1 MARRLGVVFIRR
13 ATSSGLRFKVR
24 GSTSTNSGR
33 APART
38 TELALA
44 KKLNGVVMTESPGC
58 TPAATKASH
67 SASVPEAQPTVS
79 CTPTVAETSFSNCAT
94 SAPRMNCCESH
105 TRSSALRI
113 SARTCAYWRR
123 KSSRG
128 TCISL
133 RSDLGGAVP
142 IFHHFPRI
150 FIFSARFPIPRPSV
164 GKFYR
169 S

>member
-13 ATSSGLRFKVR
+13 ATSSWLRFKVR

-33 APART
+33 APTRT

-58 TPAATKASH
+58 TPAATRASH

-94 SAPRMNCCESH
+94 SAPRMNCCES
-105 TRSSALRI
+105 
-113 SARTCAYWRR
+113 RTCAYWRR

-142 IFHHFPRI
+142 IFTFPPSNFPRI
-150 FIFSARFPIPRPSV
+150 FRGQA
-164 GKFYR
+164 
-169 S
+169 